1 MSMTGIKIPK
11 DVPFFGKALSK
22 DDPIFKLG
30 YIVGVRSL
38 KNSSKNSKETN
49 SSSESSTPS
58 KPEDSGEE

>member
-30 YIVGVRSL
+30 LIVGVKSL
-38 KNSSKNSKETN
+38 KSSSKNTKAK
-49 SSSESSTPS
+49 SSSNESPTPS